1 MKYTFSN
8 YKSYKK
14 LIVDK
19 TTKST
24 LEQLVRTGDILVPN
38 GLGAC
43 NIELPGLA
51 NSHGLEVIKMARTDG
66 GFRISINRGGGQLKG
81 LVMALDENDN
91 CRIFP
96 IADNTRSVVFTD
108 GLADGSST
116 KLLSDSND
124 WFMWTLGGRA
134 SGTTDPF
141 VYQSP
146 SNGGLATR
154 EAADDEE
161 AESITGRGDGNGS
174 GGSGN
179 GPGSGGGGN
188 GSGPETTP
196 RPAPIGTAVVSVD
209 LLTITSIVDENNVSY
224 PIAGDTIAAA
234 STTLTFTGTYHN
246 DVQSIT
252 LSGQVPVT
260 LGANNTW
267 THVVELSSLG
277 RHRLVFRAFAQDASG
292 SPYGPEEAV
301 AVFTLDVEESTPHL
315 LAYDLLEITH
325 VNGTEWSDG
334 DPVEAITIPSTITIS
349 GIYHE
354 DVEGAIANGRSES
367 GSLTFDTI
375 NKTWSYTETITTAET
390 INFSFTAS
398 YEDDLETETVSIEF
412 AEAVIEGEGEG
423 EGEGGGGGGVG
434 LTPDLF
440 TITSTKDA
448 NNLDVQGSVIS
459 ASEAITVSG
468 DILVAGAVP
477 SINGASVT
485 VNGSTWSYAQ
495 TLTSTT
501 TLDFSCIDPDNAS
514 NVDTESVTIALIDPT
529 QVLEV
534 PIAQN
539 LPPLVVQ
546 PAATLA
552 VTEDGDIQSV
562 GDTFVFDNNNGGA
575 FPTNEDLFT
584 IEVLI
589 SMTGNMRVLDFIG
602 TNSYIE
608 VLGNKLVAGGTLFTA
623 NPEYADSSII
633 NSGKTTLIDLTSQSI
648 DLADGTTRRLVL
660 VFDRRWSVGSTAS
673 DKKGSWRIHGA
684 IGAPGGT
691 TYHTDRFFYFPNI
704 DGNVE
709 LLKTSINIGL
719 GSFILKNLVI
729 LENVDFAP
737 NQIEYAITNSV
748 TIIEAMTSTTA
759 QRITTPAHSGDN
771 LVIAQPDFLDE
782 GTTSLLNESYG
793 IVNFLTSAKSYSP
806 GMIHSLNDSYPTH
819 AHGKTMAIGVQLH
832 DEYPEVFPSDDWRC
846 VISRFA
852 WGSLGTTNQTRNQ
865 FRGWGLMLKHVS
877 STDTYSV
884 AWVKQCR
891 SAIGT
896 DIDNNYAGLVAGRV
910 DGLTL
915 TNPNQLS
922 FIIKST
928 LSEFRGYNSINVFL
942 NNAATPILTFDV
954 DNYSFSTNFG
964 SEMELWDAGPAPS
977 AAATE
982 TKLILGGLRDSSYA
996 FDRIRLSITGVYSF
1010 FKIHYGITDSATD
1023 QQFLTDIATSFAAIP
1038 TLVVSDWAEENV
1050 DYADLTTLSLDAN
1063 GVFVSSDQNTT
1074 SELAT
1079 IPNYFAFKEWT
1090 TSIVNDCVS
1099 FSLWFK
1105 WDDVNATPPQI
1116 LTLLES
1122 SWMQGF
1128 PFQIFVYDRY
1138 NDGEHSIVTKTT
1150 SNAIP
1155 IDEHYNELSRT
1166 LGINVLDGEWHHI
1179 FISRSQFQ
1187 TSFISKGTYDY
1198 IVVDGVFES
1207 HYVPHGPFVDGNS
1220 TVETNA
1226 NYEDFL
1232 LGSGAH
1238 AFSLDSIEMLNGTKL
1253 TFDQVKWLHDQGRG
1267 AGTIQS
1273 ASNQTTSDLYSAG
1286 TYTKHTSLFTSD
1298 LIDDSSIVPD
1308 LDGNYSNINVAIK
1321 DVNFRWENAQGWP
1334 GKAYSFWV
1342 KCKDVTITGNQTIFQ
1357 LFYGNI
1363 VWEDWRGG
1371 DLQNGDVFGIKME
1384 TTSNL
1389 TVIETRTQAARE
1401 RTGSSNSW
1409 AGMGLH
1415 GVSAAITEIADG
1427 EMVHFL
1433 MTVKKL
1439 SDGSVET
1446 KTFMNGVEIS
1456 TANHASNK
1464 QFAIKNGRNGVLTTG
1479 ANFDINGDIEVLL
1492 GEFDAAQ
1499 AITIYND
1506 ASTANTYAASFTP

>member
-38 GLGAC
+38 GLGSC

-51 NSHGLEVIKMARTDG
+51 NSHGLEVIKMARTGG

-96 IADNTRSVVFTD
+96 IADDTRSVVFTD

-154 EAADDEE
+154 EAAEETE

-174 GGSGN
+174 GNGSG
-179 GPGSGGGGN
+179 GSGGGN

-196 RPAPIGTAVVSVD
+196 RPAPIGSSVVSVD
-209 LLTITSIVDENNVSY
+209 LLTITSIVDEDNVSY
-224 PIAGDTIAAA
+224 STTGDTIAAA

-252 LSGQVPVT
+252 LSGTESVT
-260 LGANNTW
+260 LGNNNTW

-277 RHRLVFRAFAQDASG
+277 RHTLVFRAFAQDASG
-292 SPYGPEEAV
+292 SSYGPEEAV

-334 DPVEAITIPSTITIS
+334 DPVDAITIPSTITIS

-367 GSLTFDTI
+367 GSLTFDI
-375 NKTWSYTETITTAET
+375 NNNTWSYTETITTAET

-468 DILVAGAVP
+468 DILVAGVVP
-477 SINGASVT
+477 SINGVSVT
-485 VNGSTWSYAQ
+485 VNGNTWSYTQ

-501 TLDFSCIDPDNAS
+501 TLDFSCIDPDNAN

-529 QVLEV
+529 QVLAV

-602 TNSYIE
+602 TSSYIE

-623 NPEYADSSII
+623 NPAYADSSII

-648 DLADGTTRRLVL
+648 DLTDGTTRRLVL

-759 QRITTPAHSGDN
+759 QRITTPAHSDNN
-771 LVIAQPDFLDE
+771 LVITQPDFLDE

-852 WGSLGTTNQTRNQ
+852 WGSLGTTQTARNL

-877 STDTYSV
+877 ATDTYSV

-891 SAIGT
+891 NNIGA
-896 DIDNNYAGLVAGRV
+896 DIDSNYSGLVAGRV
-910 DGLTL
+910 DDLTL

-942 NNAATPILTFDV
+942 NDAVTPILTFDV

-977 AAATE
+977 TDTTE
-982 TKLILGGLRDSSYA
+982 TKLILGGLRDQSFN

-1079 IPNYFAFKEWT
+1079 IPNYFAFGGWT
-1090 TSIVNDCVS
+1090 ASIINDCVS

-1105 WDDVNATPPQI
+1105 WDGGAATPPQT
-1116 LTLLES
+1116 LTLIS
-1122 SWMQGF
+1122 SNNGNSF
-1128 PFQIFVYDRY
+1128 PFSILIYDRY
-1138 NDGEHSIVTKTT
+1138 NNDNHSVVTAAWSSQIRTF
-1150 SNAIP
+1150 
-1155 IDEHYNELSRT
+1155 EQYNELSSS
-1166 LGINVLDGEWHHI
+1166 LGIDVLDGEWHHI
-1179 FISRSQFQ
+1179 FVSRSKFQ
-1187 TSFISKGTYDY
+1187 TSFLAKGTYDY
-1198 IVVDGVFES
+1198 IVVDGAFES
-1207 HYVPHGPFVDGNS
+1207 NYVRHNS
-1220 TVETNA
+1220 SINGGASLETNA
-1226 NYEDFL
+1226 NFGDFL
-1232 LGSGAH
+1232 LGSDAH
-1238 AFSLDSIEMLNGTKL
+1238 AFSLDSIEILNGIKL
-1253 TFDQVKWLHDQGRG
+1253 TFEQAKWLHDAGRG
-1267 AGTIQS
+1267 VGTIQNAS
-1273 ASNQTTSDLYSAG
+1273 AQATTDLYSTG
-1286 TYTKHTSLFTSD
+1286 QYIKHSTLFTSD
-1298 LIDDSSIVPD
+1298 LIDSTSIAAD
-1308 LDGNYSNINVAIK
+1308 GDGNYSGINIDIK
-1321 DVNFRWENAQGWP
+1321 DVNFRWETTQGWP

-1342 KCKDVTITGNQTIFQ
+1342 KCKDTAITSNQTILQ
-1357 LFYGNI
+1357 LFYGANS
-1363 VWEDWRGG
+1363 WESNNSDT
-1371 DLQNGDVFGIKME
+1371 FGIKVGAL
-1384 TTSNL
+1384 SNL
-1389 TVIETRTQAARE
+1389 TVIRTEIDATLE
-1401 RTGSSNSW
+1401 KSGSTNSW
-1409 AGMGLH
+1409 HGMRLTSD
-1415 GVSAAITEIADG
+1415 SATLTEIASG

-1433 MTVKKL
+1433 VTVKLL
-1439 SDGSVET
+1439 SDGSVST
-1446 KTFMNGVEIS
+1446 KTFMNGNEIS
-1456 TANHASNK
+1456 TANYGANG
-1464 QFAIKNGRNGVLTTG
+1464 QFCVNNGRIGVLTTG
-1479 ANFDINGDIEVLL
+1479 SNFDINGDIEVLL
-1492 GEFDAAQ
+1492 GEFDTAQ
-1499 AITIYND
+1499 VATIYSD
-1506 ASTANTYAASFTP
+1506 AQTANPYAASYTVP